1 MPYEGAA
8 QYDAGVGCPF
18 FFVAQTVRS
27 LRSELDE
34 LRGTVSSHR
43 SEVDMLLDGTRRD
56 LSAVAIRNDQVCTA
70 VGKICVQSQALAAP
84 RAQLQSGFIA
94 AIPTKA
100 SYKIIFCPRYPQQG
114 FSSVLPN

>member
-1 MPYEGAA
+1 MPYEGAT

-70 VGKICVQSQALAAP
+70 VGKIFVESAALNTNT
-84 RAQLQSGFIA
+84 RHLVVGG
-94 AIPTKA
+94 
-100 SYKIIFCPRYPQQG
+100 YKIKYFAGQHTSGGWRSIL
-114 FSSVLPN
+114 S